1 MTSLKPLVAVGLGL
15 FVVHV
20 AFAEGSFFKDRR
32 EAAAQAKPGAVP
44 AKAEPVQSAR
54 VQAPAPDPVPV
65 AREVEQSDGRATT
78 EQVPVRNELAPSPA
92 SSTAPSPASSTAS
105 SIAPSAAPSSAPP
118 VEQRS
123 SGSAQSAAPAPA
135 APANIS
141 GQVSEVPSTDT
152 LVVGGQ
158 RVALAG
164 VRGVSEM
171 APPLQRWIA
180 STGNSVTCHP
190 VASRYRCTTANGS
203 DVAQVVLQNG
213 GGTATPDA
221 PANYRGAEMQ
231 ARMGHRGIW
240 RQR

>member
-1 MTSLKPLVAVGLGL
+1 MTSLKHLVAVGLGL

-32 EAAAQAKPGAVP
+32 EAAAQTKPGTVP
-44 AKAEPVQSAR
+44 AKAERVQSSP
-54 VQAPAPDPVPV
+54 VQAPAPEPVPV
-65 AREVEQSDGRATT
+65 ARDVEQSDGRATT
-78 EQVPVRNELAPSPA
+78 EQGAVRNELASSAA
-92 SSTAPSPASSTAS
+92 SSTAPS
-105 SIAPSAAPSSAPP
+105 AAPSPAPP
-118 VEQRS
+118 AEQRS
-123 SGSAQSAAPAPA
+123 SGSAQPAAPAPA
-135 APANIS
+135 APADIS

-190 VASRYRCTTANGS
+190 VATRYRCTTANGS